1 MKWSSAGKEI
11 RDMTEVASELEN
23 MPELVIVS
31 GMSGAGRTEAMHAF
45 EDLGYFCVDN
55 LPSALIGN
63 LLALTGM
70 PGQPDNHRRIA
81 VVCDARSGGF
91 FKSLMEELSKLKSAG
106 VDYRVLFLDA
116 DDEKLIA
123 RYKSSRRCHRA
134 ELRGIR
140 KRQSFRAP
148 SDWRFC
154 VEKSV
159 NMWIVK
165 NILDKPEKAAKI
177 LKAAEK

>member
-91 FKSLMEELSKLKSAG
+91 EPLGSVLSIIH
-106 VDYRVLFLDA
+106 V
-116 DDEKLIA
+116 
-123 RYKSSRRCHRA
+123 
-134 ELRGIR
+134 
-140 KRQSFRAP
+140 
-148 SDWRFC
+148 
-154 VEKSV
+154 
-159 NMWIVK
+159 
-165 NILDKPEKAAKI
+165 
-177 LKAAEK
+177 

>member
-1 MKWSSAGKEI
+1 
-11 RDMTEVASELEN
+11 MTEVASELEN

-123 RYKSSRRCHRA
+123 RYKSAIPYAPTAAPSQTGSSASARCSTMCASRRTTSSTPP
-134 ELRGIR
+134 I
-140 KRQSFRAP
+140 
-148 SDWRFC
+148 
-154 VEKSV
+154 
-159 NMWIVK
+159 
-165 NILDKPEKAAKI
+165 
-177 LKAAEK
+177 

>member
-70 PGQPDNHRRIA
+70 PGPTR
-81 VVCDARSGGF
+81 
-91 FKSLMEELSKLKSAG
+91 
-106 VDYRVLFLDA
+106 
-116 DDEKLIA
+116 
-123 RYKSSRRCHRA
+123 
-134 ELRGIR
+134 
-140 KRQSFRAP
+140 
-148 SDWRFC
+148 
-154 VEKSV
+154 
-159 NMWIVK
+159 
-165 NILDKPEKAAKI
+165 
-177 LKAAEK
+177 

>member
-1 MKWSSAGKEI
+1 
-11 RDMTEVASELEN
+11 MTEVASELEN

-81 VVCDARSGGF
+81 VVCDAAVTVGELEDAIRKGAKGLLKDAALFDIYTGTGIAPGKKSVAFNLTLRANDRS
-91 FKSLMEELSKLKSAG
+91 LTAEEA
-106 VDYRVLFLDA
+106 DA
-116 DDEKLIA
+116 DV
-123 RYKSSRRCHRA
+123 KSILTALEQECGA
-134 ELRGIR
+134 VLR
-140 KRQSFRAP
+140 
-148 SDWRFC
+148 
-154 VEKSV
+154 
-159 NMWIVK
+159 
-165 NILDKPEKAAKI
+165 
-177 LKAAEK
+177 